1 LNVSKKTN
9 KSVKVGD
16 KAPNFELKDQ
26 NGKVVRLSELYDRS
40 SVVLYF
46 YPKDNSP
53 GCTTQACTFRD
64 QYEVFKDRGA
74 EVLGI
79 SSDSVASHRKFGAK
93 YNLPFSILSD
103 TNGKIRKLYG
113 VKSTIGLIPGRVTFI
128 IDRKGMVRYTFS
140 SQLNVKEHVDKALEI
155 LLELESEEKNAATLD
170 DLEIKI

>member
-1 LNVSKKTN
+1 MNTRGKSTKKL
-9 KSVKVGD
+9 KVGD
-16 KAPNFELKDQ
+16 KAPDFELKDQ
-26 NGKVVRLSELYDRS
+26 NGRAVRLSEFYDRS

-64 QYEVFKDRGA
+64 QYEVFKDQGA

-79 SSDSVASHRKFGAK
+79 SSDSVTSHRKFGAK
-93 YNLPFSILSD
+93 YNLPFPILSD
-103 TNGKIRKLYG
+103 TNGRIRDLYG

-128 IDRKGMVRYTFS
+128 IDRKEIVRYIFS
-140 SQLNVKEHVDKALEI
+140 SQLHVKEHVDKAFEI
-155 LLELESEEKNAATLD
+155 LLELESVAKKAASFD